1 MRAFLLLVLLL
12 WPALGGAVESPAQ
25 RSPRATATLV
35 TEVAATQPGE
45 SFRVGL
51 RLRLA
56 PGWHTYWR
64 HAGDAGAAAELA
76 WEAPPGARVSDL
88 PWPAPERIVYGPL
101 VNYGYHGEVL
111 LPVAV
116 TLPAVLPDG
125 PVRLALQATWL
136 VCADVCIPEEGR
148 FEIAIPRGAPR
159 GSAAA
164 PLFAAAEA
172 AAPRESPFAMSAGR
186 SGARLSLTLAGG
198 GLSAAT
204 VREAWFFPDRAGVLD
219 HAAAQPVSLAEGRLT
234 LALAA
239 ARDAEPASLSGIVVI
254 TDPGGRRSAFAV
266 AAPVSGPAAGGLSL
280 WQAAGFALLGGLLLN
295 LMPCVFPVLAMKAM
309 ALARLSGAARG
320 AVRRES
326 LAYGAGVLVSF
337 VALGG
342 LLVALRAAGTAAG
355 WGFQFT
361 APAFVAASA
370 WLMLAVGLNLSG
382 VFAVTLPGALGARL
396 GGSGGAFGT
405 GVLAVLVATPCTAP
419 FMGAALAAALAM
431 PPAAALIVFACLGLG
446 LAAPPLLFAVAP
458 GLARALPRP
467 GAWMERL
474 KQALAFPMYAAAAWL
489 VSVLAAQGGSEAV
502 LFVLSGGVVL
512 ALGLWLLG
520 LAQAAGRRIG
530 LAAGATAAAL
540 LLAAALLPRLEAR
553 AVSVSA
559 AEAWSEARVAEL
571 RAAGRPVFINFT
583 AAWCLSCQVNERIA
597 LRTDA
602 VRAAFEQSG
611 TVYLKADWTNG
622 DAAVGASLRGHG
634 REGVPLYVFWAAGA
648 ATPTLLPEILT
659 ESTVLGAIGAR

>member
-1 MRAFLLLVLLL
+1 MRALLFLLLF
-12 WPALGGAVESPAQ
+12 WPALAGAVESAPE

-35 TEVAATQPGE
+35 TDVAATQPGE
-45 SFRVGL
+45 SFRAAL

-64 HAGDAGAAAELA
+64 HAGDAGAPAELG
-76 WEAPPGARVSDL
+76 WTAPAGATVTDL
-88 PWPAPERIVYGPL
+88 PWPTPERIVYGPL
-101 VNYGYHGEVL
+101 VNYGYLGEVL

-116 TLPAVLPDG
+116 TLPAALPEG
-125 PVRLALQATWL
+125 PVRLALHATWL
-136 VCADVCIPEEGR
+136 VCAELCIPEEGR
-148 FEIAIPRGAPR
+148 FEVAIPRGAPR
-159 GSAAA
+159 DSPAA

-172 AAPRESPFAMSAGR
+172 AAPRDSPFAQSAGR
-186 SGARLSLTLAGG
+186 SGARLSLTLAGE

-204 VREAWFFPDRAGVLD
+204 VREAWFFPDRPGVLD
-219 HAAAQPVSLAEGRLT
+219 HAAPQPLALGPGRLT

-239 ARDAEPASLSGIVVI
+239 APGAEPAALSGIVAI
-254 TDPGGRRSAFAV
+254 TDAGGRRSAFAV
-266 AAPVSGPAAGGLSL
+266 AAPVIGPAAGGLSL
-280 WQAAGFALLGGLLLN
+280 WHAAGFALLGGLLLN

-326 LAYGAGVLVSF
+326 LAYGAGVLVGF

-342 LLVALRAAGTAAG
+342 VLVALRAAGAAAG

-361 APAFVAASA
+361 APAFVAATA

-382 VFAVTLPGALGARL
+382 VFHVTLPGALGARL
-396 GGSGGAFGT
+396 GGAGGAFGT
-405 GVLAVLVATPCTAP
+405 GMLAVLVATPCTAP

-431 PPAAALIVFACLGLG
+431 PPAAALAVFACLGLG
-446 LAAPPLLFAVAP
+446 LAAPPLVFALAP

-489 VSVLAAQGGSEAV
+489 VSVLAAQGGPEAV
-502 LFVLSGGVVL
+502 LFVLAGGVGL

-520 LAQAAGRRIG
+520 IAQQSGRRIG
-530 LAAGATAAAL
+530 LATGAAVAAL

-553 AVSVSA
+553 AVPVSA

-571 RAAGRPVFINFT
+571 RAGGAPVFVNFT
-583 AAWCLSCQVNERIA
+583 AAWCLSCQVNERVA
-597 LRTDA
+597 LRTEA
-602 VRAAFEQSG
+602 VRAAFDRLG
-611 TVYLKADWTNG
+611 VVYLKADWTTG
-622 DAAVGASLRGHG
+622 DAAVGAALRAQG
-634 REGVPLYVFWAAGA
+634 REGVPLYVFWPAGA
-648 ATPTLLPEILT
+648 AAPVLLPEILT
-659 ESTVLGAIGAR
+659 EATVLAAIGAR

>member
-1 MRAFLLLVLLL
+1 MRAFLFLLLL
-12 WPALGGAVESPAQ
+12 WPALAGAIESPPE

-35 TEVAATQPGE
+35 ADVAATAPGE
-45 SFRVGL
+45 TFRAAL

-76 WEAPPGARVSDL
+76 WQAPPGARVTDL

-116 TLPAVLPDG
+116 TLPAGLPDG
-125 PVRLALQATWL
+125 PVRIGLSATWL

-148 FEIAIPRGAPR
+148 FEIAIPRGAPQ

-172 AAPRESPFAMSAGR
+172 AAPRESPFAASAGR
-186 SGARLSLTLAGG
+186 SGARLSLTLAGE

-219 HAAAQPVSLAEGRLT
+219 HAAPQPMQLAAGRLT

-239 ARDAEPASLSGIVVI
+239 APGAEPAALSGLVAI

-280 WQAAGFALLGGLLLN
+280 WRAAGFALLGGLLLN

-320 AVRRES
+320 AVRRDS
-326 LAYGAGVLVSF
+326 LAYGAGVLVCF
-337 VALGG
+337 LALGG
-342 LLVALRAAGTAAG
+342 LLLGLRAAGAASG

-361 APAFVAASA
+361 APAFVAATA

-382 VFAVTLPGALGARL
+382 VFAVGLPGVLGARL

-405 GVLAVLVATPCTAP
+405 GVLAVLVASPCTAP
-419 FMGAALAAALAM
+419 FMGAALAAAMAM
-431 PPAAALIVFACLGLG
+431 PPSAALAIFACLGLG
-446 LAAPPLLFAVAP
+446 LAAPPLLFALAP
-458 GLARALPRP
+458 GLAQLLPRP

-474 KQALAFPMYAAAAWL
+474 KQGLAFPMYAAAAWL
-489 VSVLAAQGGSEAV
+489 VSVVAAQGGAEAV
-502 LFVLSGGVVL
+502 LFVLAGGVLL

-520 LAQAAGRRIG
+520 LAQASGRRLG
-530 LAAGATAAAL
+530 LAAGAAAAAV

-553 AVSVSA
+553 AVPVSG
-559 AEAWSEARVAEL
+559 AEAWSEARVAAL
-571 RAAGRPVFINFT
+571 REAGRPVFVNFT
-583 AAWCLSCQVNERIA
+583 AAWCLSCQVNERVA
-597 LRTDA
+597 LRGEA
-602 VRAAFEQSG
+602 VRSAFERAG
-611 TVYLKADWTNG
+611 VVVLKADWTHG
-622 DAAVGASLRGHG
+622 DATIGAALRAHG
-634 REGVPLYVFWAAGA
+634 REGVPLYLFWPAGA
-648 ATPTLLPEILT
+648 AAPVLLPEILT
-659 ESTVLGAIGAR
+659 EATVLAAIGAR